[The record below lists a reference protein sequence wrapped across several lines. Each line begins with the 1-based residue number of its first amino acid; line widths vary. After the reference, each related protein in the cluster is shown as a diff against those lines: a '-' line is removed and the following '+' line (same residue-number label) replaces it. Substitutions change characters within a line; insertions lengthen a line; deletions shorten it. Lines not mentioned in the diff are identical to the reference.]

1 VEKSL
6 IVKGV
11 FALLKEQAIRQ
22 NRPFLPQIQARLPPF
37 SGRAAGLPTYP
48 SFCTHFVD
56 NVVSKT

>member
-11 FALLKEQAIRQ
+11 FGLLKEQAIRQ

-37 SGRAAGLPTYP
+37 FGPGSGLADL
-48 SFCTHFVD
+48 SFLLHTFCGQRC
-56 NVVSKT
+56 